1 MLTGVPRESVAD
13 ALLDY
18 ERRQRPRIEAAQ
30 DSSRQLARLMFRR
43 NAALAMVRDFAVRAI
58 PLGVVLTPIRKLLD
72 EAPA

>member
-1 MLTGVPRESVAD
+1 
-13 ALLDY
+13 
-18 ERRQRPRIEAAQ
+18 
-30 DSSRQLARLMFRR
+30 MFRR